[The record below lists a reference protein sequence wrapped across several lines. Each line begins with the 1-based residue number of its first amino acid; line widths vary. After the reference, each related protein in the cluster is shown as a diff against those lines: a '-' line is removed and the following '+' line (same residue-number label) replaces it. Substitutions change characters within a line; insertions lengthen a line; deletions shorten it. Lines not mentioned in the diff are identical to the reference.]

1 MLSLKFAQGD
11 DLKAPTT
18 RINMALPSPFTTEAP
33 RKITE
38 EERSFDAAKTLRD
51 AKFRA
56 RHEGQRKLRAAKV
69 IFDCDL
75 PQSRSLT
82 SFFLAAG
89 RRGG

>member
-1 MLSLKFAQGD
+1 MDLLLLKAAQGD

-18 RINMALPSPFTTEAP
+18 RINLGLPPSFTVEAP

-38 EERSFDAAKTLRD
+38 EERNFDAAKTLRD

-69 IFDCDL
+69 ILYDDI
-75 PQSRSLT
+75 S
-82 SFFLAAG
+82 
-89 RRGG
+89 